1 MAMILIRLCAAVA
14 MVVAPGSAMAA
25 EPVAFPDWLTGCH
38 TETKGDRWT
47 EECWTAPRAGI
58 MLGSGRSGKGETL
71 RSWEAMRI
79 ERGADGTLTFWG
91 SPGGAKPV
99 AFRMERATATEIVFA
114 NPAHDYPQRIRY
126 WRDGKT
132 LNAEVSLSDGSKAMR
147 WSYGSTGSST

>member
-1 MAMILIRLCAAVA
+1 MTLSK
-14 MVVAPGSAMAA
+14 PGLALAFATMTVPAGAA
-25 EPVAFPDWLTGCH
+25 EPAPLPGWMAGCH
-38 TETKGDRWT
+38 TETKGEQWT

-58 MLGSGRSGKGETL
+58 MLGSGRSGKGEAL
-71 RSWEAMRI
+71 RSWESMRI
-79 ERGADGTLTFWG
+79 ERGADGVLTFWG

-126 WRDGKT
+126 WRDGKV

-147 WSYGSTGSST
+147 WAYR